1 MNTDS
6 RQGDAWYRLGKN
18 SFSRRPHSAPMFFG
32 KESETVREIA
42 DAIEW
47 NFEAS
52 LRGEIAF

>member
-1 MNTDS
+1 
-6 RQGDAWYRLGKN
+6 
-18 SFSRRPHSAPMFFG
+18 MFFG